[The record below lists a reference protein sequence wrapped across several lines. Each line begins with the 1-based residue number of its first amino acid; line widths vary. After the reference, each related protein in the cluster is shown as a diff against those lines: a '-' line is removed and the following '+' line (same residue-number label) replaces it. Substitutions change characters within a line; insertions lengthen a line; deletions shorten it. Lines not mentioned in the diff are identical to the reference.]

1 MPLDAETDEIQEPGQ
16 SAEWLELITQAEAYF
31 SAYQS
36 MCDNIDRT
44 YANLESLRTL
54 ATGDTEFHLFWS
66 NIQVMGPAIYARP
79 PQPVVT
85 PKFKDRRP
93 VYRIASEM
101 LERVLI
107 VTFDQADINATMLE
121 DRDDLIIN
129 ARGAAWV
136 RYDTEGDGKK
146 VCIEHLDRRDFLHDP
161 SARKWCEV
169 GWVAR
174 RGWLCYREMEERF
187 GKDVADNVSY
197 SVRDRENSFGPQN
210 KTRKCGVWE
219 IWHKDEDKVV
229 WVTEG
234 VDDVLDADKPHLKLS
249 GFFPC
254 PKPAYATIQRR
265 GMIPVPDVIYYQGQL
280 NQINDLTARI
290 HALGAALKMKGFYQ
304 GGGEI
309 GDAVEAAMKAE
320 DDGRVLIPVSSIAAF
335 GSGGDPVVWLPIDM
349 VATTL
354 TALVELRRQLIEDV
368 YQIIGLSDIMRG
380 ATQAEET
387 LGAQQIK
394 QQNGSARVRDKQNEL
409 VRLARDLVRIAAEI
423 IAENYDHDTMT
434 DMAQMDIPTRAE
446 IGKKVKA
453 LEAQGKAILAQV
465 QQAQADPQVQQAM
478 QENPE
483 AVQQAMAKAQEQLQ
497 GLEQQIGELKATPT
511 LEDVLDF
518 LKDEKL
524 RPFVLDIETD
534 STVYPDEMQEKAS
547 RAEFLQVFTGAMAGV
562 TQLAA
567 LGPQAL
573 GLAGGVLKF
582 TLAPYRVGRELEG
595 LIDDFVDS
603 APQIVESMQS
613 QGQDPM
619 AEANMK
625 LAEAEMKKAEASVAK
640 VQADTQGKM
649 QEMQLRAA
657 EAKAKSD
664 ADGQR
669 FGLEIEQTK
678 GGLAET
684 KARIE
689 KVYAE
694 IEKLGMDAGNAT
706 RTQNREDV
714 KLVVDTQAKAQQA
727 QMAERQAATD
737 TAFKAKGEGRED
749 RRQEFTERDTDRQR
763 TLAEQTA
770 MQPKDGGK

>member
-1 MPLDAETDEIQEPGQ
+1 MTPDADTDEITAPEE
-16 SAEWLELITQAEAYF
+16 SAEWLDLITNAEAYF
-31 SAYQS
+31 STYQTT
-36 MCDNIDRT
+36 CDNIDRT
-44 YANLESLRTL
+44 YSNLDSLRSL

-93 VYRIASEM
+93 VYRIASEV
-101 LERVLI
+101 LERVLT
-107 VTFDQADINATMLE
+107 VTFDHADINSTMLE
-121 DRDDLIIN
+121 GRDDLTIN
-129 ARGAAWV
+129 ARGVAWV
-136 RYDTEGDGKK
+136 RYDDGK
-146 VCIEHLDRRDFLHDP
+146 VCIEHLDRKDFLHDP
-161 SARKWCEV
+161 GARKWSEV
-169 GWVAR
+169 AWVAR
-174 RGWLCYREMEERF
+174 RGWLSYSEMKDRF
-187 GKDVADNVSY
+187 GQEKADEVSY

-219 IWHKDEDKVV
+219 IWHRGENRVV

-234 VDDVLDADKPHLKLS
+234 VTDVLDSDKPHLSLE

-254 PKPAYATIQRR
+254 PKPAYATTQRR
-265 GMIPVPDVIYYQGQL
+265 GLIPIPDVIYYQGQL
-280 NQINDLTARI
+280 NQISNLTARI
-290 HALGAALKMKGFYQ
+290 HALGEALKMKGFYQ

-320 DDGRVLIPVSSIAAF
+320 DDGRVLVPVSSIAAF
-335 GSGGDPVVWLPIDM
+335 GSGGEPVVWLPIDM

-387 LGAQQIK
+387 LGAQQLK

-423 IAENYDHDTMT
+423 IAEKYSRDDLVE
-434 DMAQMDIPTRAE
+434 MAQMDIPTRADV
-446 IGKKVKA
+446 KKQVKD
-453 LEAQGKAILAQV
+453 LEGQAQGILKQV
-465 QQAQADPQVQQAM
+465 EDAKADPQVQRAM

-497 GLEQQIGELKATPT
+497 GLDQQIGEAKQAPT

-562 TQLAA
+562 TQLAQ

-582 TLAPYRVGRELEG
+582 TLAPYRVGREIEG

-603 APQIVESMQS
+603 APQIVENMAA

-619 AEANMK
+619 AEANSK
-625 LAEAEMKKAEASVAK
+625 LAEAEMKKAEAAVAK

-657 EAKAKSD
+657 EAQAKTG
-664 ADGQR
+664 ADQQR
-669 FGLEIEQTK
+669 FTLEIEQTK
-678 GGLAET
+678 GNLAET
-684 KARIE
+684 KARVDKIF
-689 KVYAE
+689 AE
-694 IEKLGMDAGNAT
+694 IDKIGIDARNQT
-706 RTQNREDV
+706 VTQERENV
-714 KLVVDTQAKAQQA
+714 KAAAAIQAKKTDQ
-727 QMAERQAATD
+727 QMAARGQATD
-737 TAFKAKGEGRED
+737 AAFRAKGEGRAE
-749 RRQEFTERDTDRQR
+749 RQQQFTEQDTDRQR
-763 TLAEQTA
+763 ALAEQTA
-770 MQPKDGGK
+770 QAKPKEK

>member
-1 MPLDAETDEIQEPGQ
+1 MTPDADTDEIQEPGQ

-44 YANLESLRTL
+44 YANLESLRTRV
-54 ATGDTEFHLFWS
+54 TGDSEFHLFWS

-161 SARKWCEV
+161 SARKWSEV

-174 RGWLCYREMEERF
+174 RGWLCYSEMKKRF

-219 IWHKDEDKVV
+219 IWHKDENKVV
-229 WVTEG
+229 WVTPG
-234 VDDVLDADKPHLKLS
+234 VDDVLDADDPHLKLQ

-265 GMIPVPDVIYYQGQL
+265 GMIPIPDVIYYQGQL
-280 NQINDLTARI
+280 NQINSLTARI
-290 HALGAALKMKGFYQ
+290 HALGEALKMKGFYQ

-387 LGAQQIK
+387 LGAQQLK

-423 IAENYDHDTMT
+423 ISENYDRNTMVE
-434 DMAQMDIPTRAE
+434 MAQMDIPTRADVA
-446 IGKKVKA
+446 KQVKA

-465 QQAQADPQVQQAM
+465 EQAKADPQVQQAM

-497 GLEQQIGELKATPT
+497 ALEQQIGEAKATPT
-511 LEDVLDF
+511 LDDVLDF
-518 LKDEKL
+518 LKNEKL

-547 RAEFLQVFTGAMAGV
+547 RAEFLQVFSGAMAGV
-562 TQLAA
+562 TQLAQ

-649 QEMQLRAA
+649 QEIQLKAA
-657 EAKAKSD
+657 EAQAQTQ
-664 ADGQR
+664 ADQQR
-669 FGLEIEQTK
+669 FTLEIEQTK
-678 GGLAET
+678 GSLAET

-694 IEKLGMDAGNAT
+694 IQKLGVDAEAT
-706 RTQNREDV
+706 VRTQDRDDV
-714 KLVVDTQAKAQQA
+714 KLVVDAQAKAQQQQLA
-727 QMAERQAATD
+727 DRQAATD
-737 TAFKAKGEGRED
+737 TAFRAKGEGRED
-749 RRQEFTERDTDRQR
+749 RRQAFTESDTDRQR
-763 TLAEQTA
+763 ALAEKTA
-770 MQPKDGGK
+770 MSKPEGAK